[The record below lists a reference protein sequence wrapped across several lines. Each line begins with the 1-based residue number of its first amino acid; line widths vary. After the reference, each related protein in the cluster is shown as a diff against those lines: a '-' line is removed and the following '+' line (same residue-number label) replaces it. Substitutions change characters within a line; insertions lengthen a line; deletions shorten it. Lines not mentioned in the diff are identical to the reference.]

1 MIEVL
6 KAGLLDTVQDSGRLG
21 SQEFGVPFSG
31 AMDNYSYALA
41 NSILGNPSDAAVIES
56 TIVGPKLKFHAD
68 TSICITGA
76 QMHPAINGNAVRNNI
91 EISVKVNDVLSF
103 GKKEYGCRIYIA
115 VAGGF
120 QTKKVMNSRSMY
132 NGITDDVKLKKGDI
146 LPIVGRHYVDS
157 KMFSSIKV
165 DKTHFYNESIE
176 VTIGPEYEKLDT
188 HLKELLVNQEFTISV
203 NSNRMA
209 YQFNETLHNSLE
221 GIITSLVLPGT
232 IQLTPSGQLIVLMR
246 DCQITGGY
254 PRILQLTEASIN
266 VLSQK
271 FLGDMI
277 RFKRIK

>member
-1 MIEVL
+1 MIELL
-6 KAGLLDTVQDSGRLG
+6 KAGLLDTIQDSGRMG
-21 SQEFGVPFSG
+21 FQEFGIPFSG
-31 AMDNYSYALA
+31 AMDNYSYTLA

-76 QMHPAINGNAVRNNI
+76 QMQPAINGNPVRNNI

-103 GKKEYGCRIYIA
+103 GKREYGCRTYIA

-120 QTKKVMNSRSMY
+120 QTKMVMNSRSMY
-132 NGITDDVKLKKGDI
+132 KGITDDVRLKKGDV
-146 LPIVGRHYVDS
+146 LPIVGRNYVDS
-157 KMFSSIKV
+157 KMFSSIKI
-165 DKTHFYNESIE
+165 DTTHFYKHSIE

-188 HLKELLVNQEFTISV
+188 HLKELLVNQEFTISM

-209 YQFNETLHNSLE
+209 YQFNETLHNSLD

-232 IQLTPSGQLIVLMR
+232 VQLTPSGQLMVLMR
-246 DCQITGGY
+246 DCQVTGGY
-254 PRILQLTEASIN
+254 PRILQLTEASIH

-277 RFKRIK
+277 RFKCIN